1 MNKHGDLYQWDSI
14 DKHSSA
20 VLTDTDPTGRVISV
34 DTAPDYE
41 VESPIN

>member
-20 VLTDTDPTGRVISV
+20 VLTDTDPTGKVITV
-34 DTAPDYE
+34 DTKPDYE